1 MCILSRGLGSPGL
14 GTGLEPLGLL
24 VRDTGVGQLSV
35 FWNQKVDRPSGQTP
49 LSTHPPN
56 HPRPP
61 AMVVRVVPRLRG

>member
-14 GTGLEPLGLL
+14 GPGLEPLGLL

-35 FWNQKVDRPSGQTP
+35 FWNQKVAQDGQTP
-49 LSTHPPN
+49 LSTHPPI

-61 AMVVRVVPRLRG
+61 AMVVQVVPRLRG